1 MTIAR
6 HTVANLLGG
15 LAPLIVALVTV
26 PAFLRLVGTE
36 RYGVLAVLWT
46 LLTYFTFFDFGFGRA
61 VAQRMA
67 KIGEEEAER
76 RSDLLWTAILATML
90 LGALGTLLLWSTAD
104 LFLQHSVQLSDQGRA
119 EIRGAIDWLLPALP
133 VVLLTSVL
141 RGALQARLRFVELN
155 VIEILTSILTQ
166 ALPLCAALMG
176 FVGLDVL
183 VPVTLVSRL
192 VSASLLLYVAIRR
205 VPICRHPAFRR
216 SDIAHLAHYGGWAS
230 VMAMTVPLLVTA
242 DRLVI
247 AAMQGADRVPYYTI
261 PFDLV
266 SKAMIITTS
275 ISGALFPRLIAAAGC
290 RAMALARDASDM
302 LVAIMTP
309 VIIVGL
315 FTIHPFMRIWV
326 GDGFAQ
332 ASAGVA
338 EILMLG
344 IWANAWCAAHQSLLL
359 GRDNPR
365 TVVLVYVLEFPVYVG
380 LLWVGL
386 RFGGLLGAA
395 SVWSLRAIVEASI
408 FLVIAGSWRAAVSR
422 SMLQLFL
429 VIASLGVV
437 LATPTNSVLHWMA
450 GGLLLVA
457 ALLNRWQLLISAARA
472 LKPHRPS
479 QFAAEAERTRTSE
492 VAAAAVRDG
501 PDRQGEARE
510 AIPVIG
516 PSR

>member
-275 ISGALFPRLIAAAGC
+275 ISGALFPRLIAAGC
-290 RAMALARDASDM
+290 RAMDMARDASDM

-309 VIIVGL
+309 VIVVGL
-315 FTIHPFMRIWV
+315 FTIHPFMRMWV
-326 GDGFAQ
+326 GDAFAQ

-344 IWANAWCAAHQSLLL
+344 IWANAWCAAHQSFLL

-457 ALLNRWQLLISAARA
+457 ALLTRWQLLFSAARA
-472 LKPHRPS
+472 LKP
-479 QFAAEAERTRTSE
+479 ERTKTSE
-492 VAAAAVRDG
+492 AATAAVRDE
-501 PDRQGEARE
+501 PDRQGEAHG

-516 PSR
+516 PTR